1 MESLVSYFV
10 VAMLAWVP
18 LHAHLPL
25 ESRDHALAR
34 YESIARD
41 VASVVLDENEAPL
54 FEGPDGRTETA
65 LLMLAVA
72 SFESSFSKRVDEGLR
87 RGDHGQ
93 SYCLMQMHIGDGAT
107 REGWNGRQLIEDR
120 KLCFRAA
127 LHILQA
133 SFSACRNLP
142 VGDRLSAYA
151 SGHCF
156 ADAAISRSRVG
167 RARSW
172 WEAHVPPKDANTDS

>member
-1 MESLVSYFV
+1 MESLASYLV

-18 LHAHLPL
+18 VHAHAPL
-25 ESRDHALAR
+25 ESQDHVMAR

-41 VASVVLDENEAPL
+41 LASVTLDESETPL

-65 LLMLAVA
+65 LLMLSIA
-72 SFESSFSKRVDEGLR
+72 SYESSFSKRVDEGIR
-87 RGDHGQ
+87 RGDHGL
-93 SYCLMQMHIGDGAT
+93 SYCLMQIHVGNGST
-107 REGWNGRQLIEDR
+107 REGWNGRQLIQDR

-133 SFSACRNLP
+133 SFTACRGLP
-142 VGDRLSAYA
+142 MEDRLSAYA

-156 ADAAISRSRVG
+156 PDARISRSRVD
-167 RARSW
+167 RAKAW
-172 WEAHVPPKDANTDS
+172 WEAHAPPKEAETET